1 VTRVALVGCGAIA
14 RRTHVPAFM
23 QMDDVEITA
32 FASRSMG
39 SAEAAAKEAAAA
51 KRSVAVKED
60 GKLPPPLITD
70 DWRMVVDRDDVD
82 VVDICSPNSLH
93 QEQAV
98 AAAKAGK
105 HVLVE
110 KPIACTLDEAD
121 AMIAAAESNGV
132 VLHVAHNVRYLPLAI
147 AARNAIRRLGKL
159 VGVRAAFGHAGPK
172 GWAPDATWFFDTK
185 LSGGGALIDLG
196 IHALDLVRFVTGLEA
211 EEVTAITLGKEPAE
225 DAAQVAIKFRDGAI
239 GSLHASWVAR
249 PAPDFGL
256 TVFGTEGSLHADARS
271 PLKLRP
277 ANAKS
282 EELELPTD
290 VSNPFADFIAAVRGD
305 EPTQPATGTDGR
317 AALAIVCAAYE
328 SARTGK
334 TVKL

>member
-1 VTRVALVGCGAIA
+1 MTRVALVGCGAIA
-14 RRTHVPAFM
+14 RRTHVPAFT
-23 QMDDVEITA
+23 QIDDVEVVA

-39 SAEAAAKEAAAA
+39 SAEAAAAEVSGTPAI
-51 KRSVAVKED
+51 V
-60 GKLPPPLITD
+60 TD
-70 DWRMVVDRDDVD
+70 DWREVVDRDDVD

-93 QEQAV
+93 REQAV

-110 KPIACTLDEAD
+110 KPIATTVDEAD
-121 AMIAAAESNGV
+121 AMIEAASSRGI

-147 AARNAIRRLGKL
+147 AARNAVPRLGKL
-159 VGVRAAFGHAGPK
+159 VGVRAAFGHAGPR

-211 EEVTAITLGKEPAE
+211 EEVTAVTLGPGGSGVSPDSTGTAE

-256 TVFGTEGSLHADARS
+256 TVFGTEGSLHADART

-277 ANAKS
+277 ANGPS

-290 VSNPFADFIAAVRGD
+290 ISSPFADFIAAVRG
-305 EPTQPATGTDGR
+305 EPAMQPATGADGR

-328 SARTGK
+328 SVRTGK
-334 TVKL
+334 TAKL

>member
-1 VTRVALVGCGAIA
+1 MTRIAVVGCGAIA
-14 RRTHVPAFM
+14 RRTHVPAFK
-23 QMDDVEITA
+23 QMDGVELTA
-32 FASRSMG
+32 FASRSMS
-39 SAEAAAKEAAAA
+39 SAVAAAA
-51 KRSVAVKED
+51 EAESEPAIV
-60 GKLPPPLITD
+60 TD
-70 DWRMVVDRDDVD
+70 NWRKVVDRDDVD

-93 QEQAV
+93 FEQAI
-98 AAAKAGK
+98 AAANAGK

-110 KPIACTLDEAD
+110 KPIACTVDQAD
-121 AMIAAAESNGV
+121 WMIQAAEANGV
-132 VLHVAHNVRYLPLAI
+132 VLHIAHNVRYLPLAI
-147 AARNAIRRLGKL
+147 AARDAVPRLGKL

-211 EEVTAITLGKEPAE
+211 EEVTAVTLGPEPAE
-225 DAAQVAIKFRDGAI
+225 DAAQVAIKFKDGAI

-256 TVFGTEGSLHADARS
+256 TVFGTEGSLHADARA

-277 ANAKS
+277 ANGKS

-290 VSNPFADFIAAVRGD
+290 VSNPFADFIAAVRG
-305 EPTQPATGTDGR
+305 EATVQPATGADGR
-317 AALAIVCAAYE
+317 AALAIVCAAYQ

-334 TVKL
+334 TVKV